1 MSPGPEGTDLT
12 VTHLADPRPADPR
25 CRRWATRAR
34 GAGRWLIA
42 CVCLGLAAG
51 CAGSTTV
58 PVSAIIPLT
67 MPERALSRTATQGVE
82 RQLRAEVN
90 FWLGTP
96 YRRGGTSR
104 RGIDCSGFV
113 QQIYRS
119 AFAIDLPRTA
129 AEQGLM
135 GNPVPLSDLQPGDLL
150 YFRIRESRNHV
161 GIYLGG
167 DDFVHASPR
176 RGVSIASLS
185 APHWQQAFQSAR
197 RLPRG

>member
-1 MSPGPEGTDLT
+1 M
-12 VTHLADPRPADPR
+12 
-25 CRRWATRAR
+25 
-34 GAGRWLIA
+34 
-42 CVCLGLAAG
+42 
-51 CAGSTTV
+51 
-58 PVSAIIPLT
+58 PVSALLPLT
-67 MPERALSRTATQGVE
+67 LPDHARASTATRGIEQ
-82 RQLRAEVN
+82 QLRGEIN

-96 YRRGGTSR
+96 YRMGGTSR

-129 AEQGLM
+129 AEQGQI
-135 GNPVPLSDLQPGDLL
+135 GESVPLSDLQPGDLL
-150 YFRIRESRNHV
+150 FFRIRESRNHV

-176 RGVSIASLS
+176 RGVSIASLR
-185 APHWQQAFQSAR
+185 APHWQHAFQSAR

>member
-1 MSPGPEGTDLT
+1 MN
-12 VTHLADPRPADPR
+12 
-25 CRRWATRAR
+25 RRWAARACC
-34 GAGRWLIA
+34 AGRWLIA
-42 CVCLGLAAG
+42 CFCLGLAAG
-51 CAGSTTV
+51 CASSTTV
-58 PVSAIIPLT
+58 PVSAIVPLA
-67 MPERALSRTATQGVE
+67 MPEQTLSRGATRGIE
-82 RQLRAEVN
+82 RQLRGEIN

-96 YRRGGTSR
+96 YQRGGTSR

-135 GNPVPLSDLQPGDLL
+135 GDPVPLSDLQPGDLL

-176 RGVSIASLS
+176 LGVSIASLS
-185 APHWQQAFQSAR
+185 APHWQQAFRSAR
-197 RLPRG
+197 RLSRG